1 MMGRKVLEVL
11 DIILKIPLWFIFV
24 FVLIT
29 IFGHPSYIQ
38 LPGLQCWASF
48 FFFFFAVKGLEAT
61 NYDLKSKTKE
71 LLQDLTLPLHLPR
84 KIMKYMVVS

>member
-11 DIILKIPLWFIFV
+11 RYNIKNSIMVHLCLCIDYHLWSPFLHIIARFT
-24 FVLIT
+24 VLDK
-29 IFGHPSYIQ
+29 
-38 LPGLQCWASF
+38 
-48 FFFFFAVKGLEAT
+48 FFFAVKGLEAA

-84 KIMKYMVVS
+84 KIMKYMAVS

>member
-1 MMGRKVLEVL
+1 MMGRKVLQVL

-48 FFFFFAVKGLEAT
+48 FFFAVKGLEAT

-71 LLQDLTLPLHLPR
+71 LLQDLTVPLHLPR

>member
-1 MMGRKVLEVL
+1 MLEVL

-38 LPGLQCWASF
+38 LPGLQC

>member
-11 DIILKIPLWFIFV
+11 DIILKILLWFK
-24 FVLIT
+24 
-29 IFGHPSYIQ
+29 
-38 LPGLQCWASF
+38 
-48 FFFFFAVKGLEAT
+48 FFFFFAVKGLGAT

>member
-48 FFFFFAVKGLEAT
+48 FFAVKGLEAT
-61 NYDLKSKTKE
+61 NFDLKSKTKE
-71 LLQDLTLPLHLPR
+71 LLQDLTLPLHLPW

>member
-1 MMGRKVLEVL
+1 MGRKVLEVL

-38 LPGLQCWASF
+38 LPGLQSWPSF
-48 FFFFFAVKGLEAT
+48 FFFVVKGLEAT